1 MSQGMLWKRWSE
13 DTQLETQNYKVF
25 SNVVYHYLCKKCGK
39 FADREAGSNDYPH
52 QCGIKS
58 WQKFV
63 EMQKPPQKKLVWVYY
78 TRRRKELKS
87 WKTWTGEKFRT
98 QELRLDWENWEL
110 VN

>member
-1 MSQGMLWKRWSE
+1 MSEMSE

-39 FADREAGSNDYPH
+39 FADKESGSNDYPH
-52 QCGIKS
+52 QCGTGS
-58 WQKFV
+58 QTYSTGNFV
-63 EMQKPPQKKLVWVYY
+63 KLPEKKLVWVYY

-98 QELRLDWENWEL
+98 QEQRIDWENWEL